1 MEGWGMKRVLAVSL
15 AMVFVLSALS
25 SGSALAAP
33 KGALQLGLGANQV
46 QGAPMVGLDWK
57 MPTIQAV
64 GMYFPS
70 EWSLLLADISYGIG
84 NEYERTDGSE
94 TDKIEVQSAW
104 VDFMGGV
111 SKHFTDGGFLYVAL
125 GVTVGWSSL
134 EVSGNDGE
142 LTIDAGV
149 GPAFR
154 AGMQLPIKNTFMGYA
169 SLTQRCVPTEI
180 KDDDMTMSM
189 NIGGFEMIVG
199 VAWTFGG

>member
-1 MEGWGMKRVLAVSL
+1 MKRVLAVSL

-33 KGALQLGLGANQV
+33 KGALQIGLGANQI

-57 MPTIQAV
+57 MPTVQAV

-70 EWSLLLADISYGIG
+70 KWLVLMADISYGIG
-84 NEYERTDGSE
+84 NEYEMTSGGE
-94 TDKIEVQSAW
+94 TDKMEMQSSW
-104 VDFMGGV
+104 VDFMAGV
-111 SKHFTDGGFLYVAL
+111 SRHFTDGGFLYAAL
-125 GVTVGWSSL
+125 GVTVGWSSF
-134 EVSGNDGE
+134 EMSDNEGE
-142 LTIDAGV
+142 LTIDTGF

-169 SLTQRCVPTEI
+169 SFTQRCVPTEI
-180 KDDDMTMSM
+180 KEDDMSMSM